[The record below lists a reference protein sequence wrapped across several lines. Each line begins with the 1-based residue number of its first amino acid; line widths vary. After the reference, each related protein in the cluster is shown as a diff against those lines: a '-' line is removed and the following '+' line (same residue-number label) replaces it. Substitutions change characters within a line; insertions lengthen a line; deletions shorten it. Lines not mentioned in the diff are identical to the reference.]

1 MKNEIDIIEDIKDDV
16 RAWLVDHWENTV
28 RIDMLRIGID
38 YYEQYGIE
46 DVIDVETMI
55 EDISD
60 NIQQGVINV
69 IKTYE
74 K

>member
-38 YYEQYGIE
+38 YYEQDGIE

-69 IKTYE
+69 IKTY
-74 K
+74 KK